1 MVELF
6 LQTPIPF
13 QNHTENEATLHYES
27 ILPQGSRAKV
37 SDEVLGPHQ
46 PLLSSSPSTRRGVLP
61 ESSILRDSVT
71 NAGTIQMFF
80 SASNPGDSDPTYAKR
95 QQLGIAHVQPPSN
108 EETPPPVPPKTEE
121 SDVLMDEPSSSSP
134 TCSSCDTASTDLTS
148 PSEFSDNR
156 NLGDS
161 DPMYDQPQPPGSTD
175 MQPRANKEEPP
186 PPVPPKTEE
195 SEILVGE
202 SSDKP
207 LMPDVKPF
215 PSNKKQVSSS
225 GELGGPTYAQPE
237 LPTSSSVTTPPPA
250 TEPVV
255 YKGVKGFKNP
265 EVCIQ
270 LYIAFY
276 IMHHLQLYSTS
287 DCNCHMYMYIVY
299 ISLQGQQYAIL
310 GNLSTSKKTC
320 TPDDSDQKKT
330 VYSVIQPH
338 SLGPTTPAVDTD
350 SDKSSATTGKY
361 T

>member
-1 MVELF
+1 MF
-6 LQTPIPF
+6 LQNPIPF
-13 QNHTENEATLHYES
+13 QNHTENEATVQYES
-27 ILPQGSRAKV
+27 ILPQGSQV

-46 PLLSSSPSTRRGVLP
+46 PLLSPSPSTRRGVLP
-61 ESSILRDSVT
+61 ESSLLRDSVT

-80 SASNPGDSDPTYAKR
+80 SASNPGDSHPTYAKP
-95 QQLGIAHVQPPSN
+95 QLPGMVEQPPLI
-108 EETPPPVPPKTEE
+108 EESPPPVPPKTEE

-148 PSEFSDNR
+148 PSELSDNR

-225 GELGGPTYAQPE
+225 SELGGPTYAQQE
-237 LPTSSSVTTPPPA
+237 LPTSSSVTIPPPA
-250 TEPVV
+250 TVPVV
-255 YKGVKGFKNP
+255 YKDVKGFKNP

-270 LYIAFY
+270 LYICLLHYAPPAAA
-276 IMHHLQLYSTS
+276 
-287 DCNCHMYMYIVY
+287 
-299 ISLQGQQYAIL
+299 QY
-310 GNLSTSKKTC
+310 K
-320 TPDDSDQKKT
+320 
-330 VYSVIQPH
+330 
-338 SLGPTTPAVDTD
+338 
-350 SDKSSATTGKY
+350 
-361 T
+361 